1 MFMDEKELEQLQQ
14 KRFCCIINIIRNIVN
29 NIEFIYINFF
39 IIYIII
45 FYNRVKIQ
53 NKNNKLAE
61 HIEKMYKYYKD
72 NRHPLCHTTATLLD
86 IKIIENYEDVKRII
100 REVLELLDE
109 AFDLHNSNGLKQ

>member
-1 MFMDEKELEQLQQ
+1 
-14 KRFCCIINIIRNIVN
+14 
-29 NIEFIYINFF
+29 
-39 IIYIII
+39 
-45 FYNRVKIQ
+45 
-53 NKNNKLAE
+53 
-61 HIEKMYKYYKD
+61 MYKYYKD